1 MTRVLLHRLSNGVFL
16 LCFALLAG
24 ASTFAA
30 QDTKPAEPPTNKPA
44 QTRPDDDTAPL
55 AYVLMKTS
63 LGEIVL
69 ELNREKAPISVKNFL
84 SYTDKEFY
92 DGTIFHRVMSNFM
105 IQGGGF
111 TPDMQKKPTDRPI
124 QNEWQNGLKNVR
136 GSIAMARLERQP
148 DSATGQFFINM
159 KDNYGLDQP
168 SDGAAYAVFGKV
180 VAGMDVV
187 EAIKLVA
194 VTTSPLNPREKSH
207 PVEPIV
213 IESVSRLSADKA
225 KERIDAEKKSAAD
238 CDGTS

>member
-30 QDTKPAEPPTNKPA
+30 QDTKPAQPPASKPA
-44 QTRPDDDTAPL
+44 QTHPDDQDNAPL
-55 AYVLMKTS
+55 VHVLMKTNK
-63 LGEIVL
+63 GEIVL
-69 ELNREKAPISVKNFL
+69 QLNREKAPISVKNFL
-84 SYTDKEFY
+84 SYTDKKFY

-136 GSIAMARLERQP
+136 GSIAMARFGRQP
-148 DSATGQFFINM
+148 DSATAQFFINM

-187 EAIKLVA
+187 EAIKSVA
-194 VTTSPLNPREKSH
+194 VTTNPLNPRERSH
-207 PVEPIV
+207 PVEPI
-213 IESVSRLSADKA
+213 IIKSVSRLSADKA
-225 KERIDAEKKSAAD
+225 KQRIDAEKKRAGDEPPS
-238 CDGTS
+238 

>member
-24 ASTFAA
+24 TSTFAA
-30 QDTKPAEPPTNKPA
+30 QDTKPAQPPASKPA
-44 QTRPDDDTAPL
+44 QTHPDDQDNAPL
-55 AYVLMKTS
+55 VHVLMKTNK
-63 LGEIVL
+63 GEIVL
-69 ELNREKAPISVKNFL
+69 QLNREKAPISVKNFL
-84 SYTDKEFY
+84 SYTDKKFY

-136 GSIAMARLERQP
+136 GSIAMARFGRQP
-148 DSATGQFFINM
+148 DSATAQFFINM

-187 EAIKLVA
+187 EAIKSVA
-194 VTTSPLNPREKSH
+194 VTTNPLNPRERSH
-207 PVEPIV
+207 PVEPII

-225 KERIDAEKKSAAD
+225 KQRIDAEKKRAGDESP
-238 CDGTS
+238 S